1 VRVGDEA
8 VTIVGVAA
16 DARYVEVGEALRPML
31 YRPLAQAPGDVL
43 ADELTVLTR
52 APGRPAT
59 ALVPELRAAVRALD
73 RHVPVLDARSFDDA
87 LARQLLPQQ
96 LAAALLGAYGALTLV
111 LGAVGLYGVI
121 AYAVEQRTREFGVR
135 IALGAPRGHLLGAV
149 LRHGA
154 RLVAIGLGIGLA
166 LAAGV
171 GQVLAS
177 FLFGVGGTDPM
188 ALGGGALVLGLVA
201 LGAVYVPAWRATRLD
216 AVRALR
222 AE

>member
-1 VRVGDEA
+1 
-8 VTIVGVAA
+8 
-16 DARYVEVGEALRPML
+16 
-31 YRPLAQAPGDVL
+31 
-43 ADELTVLTR
+43 
-52 APGRPAT
+52 
-59 ALVPELRAAVRALD
+59 
-73 RHVPVLDARSFDDA
+73 
-87 LARQLLPQQ
+87 
-96 LAAALLGAYGALTLV
+96 
-111 LGAVGLYGVI
+111 
-121 AYAVEQRTREFGVR
+121 
-135 IALGAPRGHLLGAV
+135 
-149 LRHGA
+149 
-154 RLVAIGLGIGLA
+154 VAIGLGIGLA